1 MNARSGLAAAA
12 ALSFALLACGDD
24 TGADPDAGNTPAD
37 GGVSSD
43 GGTGPADA
51 GTAADLN
58 TPTRILAFLEGKTLV
73 MEGSNIPTHPNGFT
87 ENFDFGAATQCYNK
101 TTITVAGGNFSVT
114 SITGTLV
121 GAAPNTTCDR
131 SMPGTTVGPFSTN
144 TITINNVNSP
154 RADCFDVQLD
164 FQGFSQVGRAKF
176 APDLSQV
183 WMELYFA
190 ANSPSGHTC
199 ADGAVGPQTGGVTQ
213 NIPNIGVLPFTGDA
227 VQKFVIE

>member
-1 MNARSGLAAAA
+1 MNARSSLAAAA
-12 ALSFALLACGDD
+12 ALSFALIACGDD
-24 TGADPDAGNTPAD
+24 GSSDVDSGVTPAD
-37 GGVSSD
+37 GGTDPD
-43 GGTGPADA
+43 GGNGPADS
-51 GTAADLN
+51 GTAADL
-58 TPTRILAFLEGKTLV
+58 TSPTRILAFLDGKTLV
-73 MEGSNIPTHPNGFT
+73 MEGDNIPTHPNGFT

-101 TTITVAGGNFSVT
+101 TTITVSGGNFSVT

-121 GAAPNTTCDR
+121 GAAPNTTCNR

-164 FQGFSQVGRAKF
+164 FTGFSQVGRAKF

-213 NIPNIGVLPFTGDA
+213 TIQGNVLPFTGDA